1 MKTDVFG
8 HLQKGSSVRMD
19 FNSIYTTYYRKAFL
33 FTKSYVH
40 DEMVA
45 EDIVSD
51 VLIKLWEIL
60 KERPIDSFEG
70 MLLTMLKNRSLDYLK
85 HEIVKEDFLQNMAD
99 IYQRELRIRISTLE
113 ACDSEE
119 LLSTEIHE
127 IITKTLQTLPK
138 QTREIFELSRFS
150 NKTNQ
155 EIAFSLKLSVKS
167 VEYHI
172 TKSLKTLRIS
182 LKDYLPFLMIVS
194 LF

>member
-1 MKTDVFG
+1 
-8 HLQKGSSVRMD
+8 MD
-19 FNSIYTTYYRKAFL
+19 FNSIYTTYYKKAFL

-40 DEMVA
+40 DEMIA

-60 KERPIDSFEG
+60 KERSIDSFEG

-85 HEIVKEDFLQNMAD
+85 HEIVKEDFLRNMAD
-99 IYQRELRIRISTLE
+99 VYQRELQIRISTLE
-113 ACDSEE
+113 ACDSDE
-119 LLSTEIHE
+119 LLSMEIHD
-127 IITKTLQTLPK
+127 IITKTLQTLPE
-138 QTREIFELSRFS
+138 QTRIIFELSRFS

-155 EIAFSLKLSVKS
+155 EIASSMKLSVKS

-172 TKSLKTLRIS
+172 TKSLKTLRIR
-182 LKDYLPFLMIVS
+182 LKDYLPFIIIMS

>member
-1 MKTDVFG
+1 
-8 HLQKGSSVRMD
+8 MD
-19 FNSIYTTYYRKAFL
+19 FNSIYTTYYKKAFL

-40 DEMVA
+40 DEMIA

-60 KERPIDSFEG
+60 KERSIDSFEG

-85 HEIVKEDFLQNMAD
+85 HAIVKEDFLRNMAD
-99 IYQRELRIRISTLE
+99 VYQRELQIRISTLE
-113 ACDSEE
+113 ACDSDE
-119 LLSTEIHE
+119 LLSMEIHD
-127 IITKTLQTLPK
+127 IITKTLQTLPE
-138 QTREIFELSRFS
+138 QTRIIFELSRFS

-155 EIAFSLKLSVKS
+155 EIASSMKLSVKS

-182 LKDYLPFLMIVS
+182 LKDYLPFIIIMS